1 MTMRRS
7 PKRRPSA
14 APAMPAG
21 MTSEEQLRLSQRMET
36 VGRLA
41 SGLAH
46 DFNNLL
52 TAILGHCDI
61 LLHRLPEEEPT
72 RKGIEEIR
80 TAGERAAG
88 LTRQLLAYS
97 RRQVLKPRVLDLNAS
112 VTSMVPMLRRL
123 IGEDIEL
130 IPKLDKDLSH
140 VEADPS
146 QIEQII
152 MNLVVN
158 GRDSMP
164 RGGKVVVETLNAVLD
179 RAYAGMHPPTR
190 PGRYVILAVSDTGTG
205 MDRAT
210 LDRIFEPFF
219 TTKQLGKGTG
229 LGLAMVYGI
238 VKQSNGYIWVYS
250 EPGIGS
256 TFKIYLPRVDAE
268 VTEDSAGEPT
278 APLPR
283 GSETVLLVEDDQTVR
298 LLASRMLAMSGYT
311 VLEAGDGL
319 EALELV
325 RRHGQPIDLLLT
337 DVVMPQMS
345 GRELAVGLAT
355 IHPGIR
361 VLYMSG
367 YTDGVIAHHGVLDTG
382 VAYLQKPFTTEAL
395 ARKVRET
402 LDERAAREPGP
413 ITKEA

>member
-1 MTMRRS
+1 MVVTMRRS

-130 IPKLDKDLSH
+130 IPKLDKDLRPA
-140 VEADPS
+140 EA
-146 QIEQII
+146 
-152 MNLVVN
+152 
-158 GRDSMP
+158 
-164 RGGKVVVETLNAVLD
+164 
-179 RAYAGMHPPTR
+179 
-190 PGRYVILAVSDTGTG
+190 
-205 MDRAT
+205 
-210 LDRIFEPFF
+210 
-219 TTKQLGKGTG
+219 
-229 LGLAMVYGI
+229 
-238 VKQSNGYIWVYS
+238 
-250 EPGIGS
+250 
-256 TFKIYLPRVDAE
+256 
-268 VTEDSAGEPT
+268 
-278 APLPR
+278 
-283 GSETVLLVEDDQTVR
+283 
-298 LLASRMLAMSGYT
+298 
-311 VLEAGDGL
+311 
-319 EALELV
+319 
-325 RRHGQPIDLLLT
+325 
-337 DVVMPQMS
+337 
-345 GRELAVGLAT
+345 
-355 IHPGIR
+355 
-361 VLYMSG
+361 
-367 YTDGVIAHHGVLDTG
+367 
-382 VAYLQKPFTTEAL
+382 
-395 ARKVRET
+395 
-402 LDERAAREPGP
+402 
-413 ITKEA
+413 